1 MTLTTFF
8 PYSDL
13 FLEAETVWLRGQCQP
28 TPGPLESPF
37 GFPGLHKRMMVP
49 NSEESNGSRQSLPA
63 NAKARSSSKLETSAE
78 KDSEEY
84 RKLRERNNEAV
95 KKSRTRTKMR
105 TQATLEKVE
114 KLRQENSNLE
124 GKIDGLK
131 KELDLLKELFMSHA
145 GTKSMKR
152 LTEVDLEVLL
162 AEAAPANKRRKG
174 APYTGRSRELIE
186 SEVQALLGQ
195 EEERDN
201 GLEDDEACP
210 STSQADQTDNSN
222 SSALGESSQSGEVLE
237 ALQEQQEQLAME
249 MVEAQQQV
257 AIGESF
263 AIIDDSSEN
272 ASIWATE
279 TGESVVVTISDDG
292 QALVTSAGVT
302 VQQDLHATFI
312 EGELLMLE

>member
-1 MTLTTFF
+1 LFSASYLAVTVPVWIFALFLVPYDLNYFF

-145 GTKSMKR
+145 GCFSLSFMRIHNFSNVK
-152 LTEVDLEVLL
+152 
-162 AEAAPANKRRKG
+162 
-174 APYTGRSRELIE
+174 LIC
-186 SEVQALLGQ
+186 L
-195 EEERDN
+195 
-201 GLEDDEACP
+201 
-210 STSQADQTDNSN
+210 
-222 SSALGESSQSGEVLE
+222 
-237 ALQEQQEQLAME
+237 
-249 MVEAQQQV
+249 
-257 AIGESF
+257 I
-263 AIIDDSSEN
+263 
-272 ASIWATE
+272 
-279 TGESVVVTISDDG
+279 
-292 QALVTSAGVT
+292 
-302 VQQDLHATFI
+302 
-312 EGELLMLE
+312 